1 MQHDEAEGVRRLQ
14 KILLTGSTGY
24 IGGRLLRRLEAD
36 SYAVRCL
43 VRRPEVLKPP
53 AADTTEVVQGDLLQ
67 PETLPEAVRG
77 ISTAYYLVHSMA
89 SEGNYAAE
97 DRTAAKA
104 FATAAREAGVR
115 RIVYLGGLGS
125 GQNLSGHL
133 RSRQEVGRILR
144 DSGVPTI
151 EFRAS
156 IIIGSG
162 SLSFEMIRSLV
173 EKLPVMLTPRWV
185 HTMSQPIAVEDVIEY
200 MITALEG
207 PPEGSRI
214 VEIGGAERAS
224 YADIMEEYARQRGLR
239 RRMIAVPVL
248 SPRLSGWWLGL
259 ITPIYARVGRKLV
272 ESLRNET
279 VVDDAEALE
288 TFSIRPRGLAQAI
301 HRALVN
307 EDREFAETRWSD
319 AISSL
324 GAVTTRT
331 GVRYGTRIVDSRVR
345 YVPVPAPQ
353 AFLPIRRIGGES
365 GWYGSNWLWRIRG
378 ALDLLAG
385 GPGMRRGRKNPE
397 HPAVGETIDFWR
409 VEAYEKDRLLRLA
422 AEMRLPGRAWLQFEV
437 EPDGSGSR
445 VRQTA
450 EFDPRGFLGLAYWY
464 ALYPLHHLVFDRL
477 LKEIAFLA
485 VRATWEPTG
494 AEDRRKRTME

>member
-1 MQHDEAEGVRRLQ
+1 M
-14 KILLTGSTGY
+14 
-24 IGGRLLRRLEAD
+24 
-36 SYAVRCL
+36 
-43 VRRPEVLKPP
+43 
-53 AADTTEVVQGDLLQ
+53 
-67 PETLPEAVRG
+67 RG
-77 ISTAYYLVHSMA
+77 ISTALYLVHSMA
-89 SEGNYAAE
+89 SAEDYADQDRKAAE
-97 DRTAAKA
+97 A
-104 FATAAREAGVR
+104 FSSAAREAGVG

-125 GQNLSGHL
+125 GARLSGHL

-144 DSGVPTI
+144 GSGVPTI

-185 HTMSQPIAVEDVIEY
+185 HTMSQPIAVEDVIDY
-200 MITALEG
+200 LVAALET
-207 PPEGSRI
+207 PLEGSR
-214 VEIGGAERAS
+214 VFEIGGAERAS

-239 RRMIAVPVL
+239 RRMISVPVL
-248 SPRLSGWWLGL
+248 SPRLSGLWLGL

-288 TFSIRPRGLAQAI
+288 SFSIRPRGLVQAI
-301 HRALVN
+301 RRALLN

-324 GAVTTRT
+324 GAVTTRA
-331 GVRYGTRIVDSRVR
+331 GVRYRTRIVDSRDR
-345 YVPVPAPQ
+345 YVPVPPSQ

-397 HPAVGETIDFWR
+397 RPAVGETIDFWR
-409 VEAYEKDRLLRLA
+409 VEVYEEDRRLRLA

-450 EFDPRGFLGLAYWY
+450 EFDPRGILGLAYWY
-464 ALYPLHHLVFDRL
+464 ALCPLHHFVFDRL
-477 LKEIAFLA
+477 LQGIASVA
-485 VRATWEPTG
+485 VRATGETTG
-494 AEDRRKRTME
+494 AEDRRKRTVE

>member
-1 MQHDEAEGVRRLQ
+1 MAVSSVRG
-14 KILLTGSTGY
+14 KILLTGPTGY
-24 IGGRLLRRLEAD
+24 IGGRLLRRLEAE

-43 VRRPEVLKPP
+43 VRRPQALRPR
-53 AADTTEVVQGDLLQ
+53 ATDNTEVVEGDLLKPQ
-67 PETLPEAVRG
+67 TLPAAMRG
-77 ISTAYYLVHSMA
+77 VSTAYYLVHSMA
-89 SEGNYAAE
+89 SEGNYAEE
-97 DRTAAKA
+97 DRTAAEA
-104 FATAAREAGVR
+104 FSSAAREAGVG

-125 GQNLSGHL
+125 GAELSGHL

-144 DSGVPTI
+144 GSGVPTI

-200 MITALEG
+200 LVAALDA
-207 PPEGSRI
+207 PPGGSRI
-214 VEIGGAERAS
+214 VEIGGSERAS

-239 RRMIAVPVL
+239 RRMISVPVL
-248 SPRLSGWWLGL
+248 SPRLSGLWLGL

-279 VVDDAEALE
+279 VVDGTEALE
-288 TFSIRPRGLAQAI
+288 TFSIRPRGLVQAI

-324 GAVTTRT
+324 GGVTT
-331 GVRYGTRIVDSRVR
+331 GAGARYRTRIVDSRDC
-345 YVPVPAPQ
+345 YVPAPAPQ
-353 AFLPIRRIGGES
+353 AFLPIRRIGGDS

-385 GPGMRRGRKNPE
+385 GPGLRRGRKNPE

-409 VEAYEKDRLLRLA
+409 VEAYEENRLLRLA

-437 EPDGSGSR
+437 EADGSGSR

-450 EFDPRGFLGLAYWY
+450 EFDPRGILGLAYWY
-464 ALYPLHHLVFDRL
+464 ALYALHQFVFNRL
-477 LKEIAFLA
+477 LQEIAFLA
-485 VRATWEPTG
+485 VRATREAAGTG
-494 AEDRRKRTME
+494 DRRKRAVE

>member
-1 MQHDEAEGVRRLQ
+1 
-14 KILLTGSTGY
+14 
-24 IGGRLLRRLEAD
+24 
-36 SYAVRCL
+36 
-43 VRRPEVLKPP
+43 
-53 AADTTEVVQGDLLQ
+53 
-67 PETLPEAVRG
+67 
-77 ISTAYYLVHSMA
+77 
-89 SEGNYAAE
+89 
-97 DRTAAKA
+97 
-104 FATAAREAGVR
+104 
-115 RIVYLGGLGS
+115 
-125 GQNLSGHL
+125 
-133 RSRQEVGRILR
+133 
-144 DSGVPTI
+144 
-151 EFRAS
+151 
-156 IIIGSG
+156 
-162 SLSFEMIRSLV
+162 MIRSLV

-200 MITALEG
+200 LIAGLET
-207 PPEGSRI
+207 PLEGSRI
-214 VEIGGAERAS
+214 IEIGGSERAS

-239 RRMIAVPVL
+239 RRMISVPVL
-248 SPRLSGWWLGL
+248 SPRLSGLWLGL

-279 VVDDAEALE
+279 VVDGAQALE
-288 TFSIRPRGLAQAI
+288 TFGIRPRGLVQAI
-301 HRALVN
+301 QRALAN

-324 GAVTTRT
+324 GGVTTRA
-331 GVRYGTRIVDSRVR
+331 GARYGTRIVDSRVR

-385 GPGMRRGRKNPE
+385 GPGMRRGRKSPE

-409 VEAYEKDRLLRLA
+409 VEAYEEDRLLRLV

-477 LKEIAFLA
+477 LRGIAYLA
-485 VRATWEPTG
+485 VRATRETAE
-494 AEDRRKRTME
+494 AEDGREGTVE